1 MTPAQMRA
9 ARPLITERGHLYTQ
23 RVVCRLMR
31 LLLAPVAIACAAVA
45 GAHTEHK
52 LMREAPPTA
61 WDDTQ

>member
-9 ARPLITERGHLYTQ
+9 ARPLITDRGHLYTQ
-23 RVVCRLMR
+23 RVVWRLMR
-31 LLLAPVAIACAAVA
+31 WALLPLNVFCAAVA